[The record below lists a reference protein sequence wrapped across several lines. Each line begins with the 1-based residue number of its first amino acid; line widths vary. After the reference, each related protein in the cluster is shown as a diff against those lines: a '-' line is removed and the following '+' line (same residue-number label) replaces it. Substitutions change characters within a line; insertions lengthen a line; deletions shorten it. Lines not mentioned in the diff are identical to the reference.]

1 MSVLNDLKWN
11 YNYNLGRYYKGCEY
25 CSKHKKE
32 TNKWIKELLEILDN
46 METLLTEISKTE
58 DVSQQQIL
66 GGFLIGN
73 K

>member
-25 CSKHKKE
+25 CSKHIKE
-32 TNKWIKELLEILDN
+32 TDKWRKELLEILGN

-66 GGFLIGN
+66 GGFSIGN